1 MTPEAIVT
9 GLGVLFGGGTIAAIV
24 QAVVSH
30 KKGVRDADVARDQTA
45 IAGFK
50 DLAEELRKEVDRLK
64 QAREEDRARLDRI
77 EEQIKTERNT
87 KWAAIQHIR
96 NLYAWIAQH
105 IRDVDPPPVPH
116 DLAAHVIIPS
126 RKDHDS

>member
-1 MTPEAIVT
+1 MTPEAIVA

-24 QAVVSH
+24 QAIVSH
-30 KKGVRDADVARDQTA
+30 KKGIRDADVARDQTA

-64 QAREEDRARLDRI
+64 AAREEDRARLDRI

-87 KWAAIQHIR
+87 KWQAIQHIR
-96 NLYAWIAQH
+96 NLYAWITQH
-105 IRDVDPPPVPH
+105 IRDVDPPPVPD
-116 DLAAHVIIPS
+116 DLAPHIIIPP
-126 RKDHDS
+126 RKDPES

>member
-1 MTPEAIVT
+1 MTPEAVVA
-9 GLGVLFGGGTIAAIV
+9 GLGVLFGGGTLAAVV

-77 EEQIKTERNT
+77 EEQIKTERNM
-87 KWAAIQHIR
+87 KWTAIQHIR
-96 NLYAWIAQH
+96 NLHAWIVQH
-105 IRDVDPPPVPH
+105 VPGAEPPAVP
-116 DLAAHVIIPS
+116 DELAPHVIPLG
-126 RKDHDS
+126 RNRADE

>member
-1 MTPEAIVT
+1 MSPEAIVA

-30 KKGVRDADVARDQTA
+30 KKGIRDADVASDQIA

-64 QAREEDRARLDRI
+64 QAREEGRARLDRI

-96 NLYAWIAQH
+96 NLYAWITQH
-105 IRDVDPPPVPH
+105 IRDVDPPPVPQ

>member
-1 MTPEAIVT
+1 MTPEAIVA
-9 GLGVLFGGGTIAAIV
+9 GLGVLFGGGTIAAVV

-30 KKGVRDADVARDQTA
+30 KKGVRDADVARDQTV

-77 EEQIKTERNT
+77 EEQIKTERNV
-87 KWAAIQHIR
+87 KWTAIQHIR
-96 NLYAWIAQH
+96 NLYAWIVQH
-105 IRDVDPPPVPH
+105 APGAEPPAVPDV
-116 DLAAHVIIPS
+116 LAPHVIPP
-126 RKDHDS
+126 RKEPNI